1 MFLQTFSEKE
11 IISLITAVALLGV
24 GVLLLKIILSLT
36 RVERRTDMKW
46 VAISFFIQFGIAI
59 FISAPMALDKILI
72 RLSGAIY
79 EGPKTPVVVPTI
91 IIGVFIL
98 INFVNMLHKPG
109 IKQSIVI
116 TLFVVGPIIGSIY
129 QFFTVV

>member
-11 IISLITAVALLGV
+11 IISLITAIALLGV

-59 FISAPMALDKILI
+59 FISAPMAFDKILI
-72 RLSGAIY
+72 GMSPVKY
-79 EGPKTPVVVPTI
+79 EGPQTLVVVPTI

-109 IKQSIVI
+109 IRRSIII